1 MTNAAPHRA
10 QDQLHRLTTF
20 TRVVRWGITG
30 IVFVLLVDF
39 LAGKDLQML
48 LQEVETGTDQRLP
61 GTILAI
67 LLAGALSLTVAW
79 VIGVAAGF
87 SYRHREARARTQA
100 ERERATIVAAASS
113 SRMNSAKN
121 AASSANPT
129 ATPKATCTPVSA
141 RSMPAASSPGDSA
154 P

>member
-1 MTNAAPHRA
+1 MPTAAPRSAH
-10 QDQLHRLTTF
+10 QQLHRLTTF
-20 TRVVRWGITG
+20 VRVVRWGITG

-39 LAGKDLQML
+39 LAGEDLQL
-48 LQEVETGTDQRLP
+48 LFQEVETGTDNRLP

-67 LLAGALSLTVAW
+67 FLAGALSLTLAW
-79 VIGVAAGF
+79 VIGVAAGY

-100 ERERATIVAAASS
+100 VRERATIVALASS

-121 AASSANPT
+121 AASSAKPT
-129 ATPKATCTPVSA
+129 ATANATCTPVSA
-141 RSMPAASSPGDSA
+141 RSRPAASSPGDSA